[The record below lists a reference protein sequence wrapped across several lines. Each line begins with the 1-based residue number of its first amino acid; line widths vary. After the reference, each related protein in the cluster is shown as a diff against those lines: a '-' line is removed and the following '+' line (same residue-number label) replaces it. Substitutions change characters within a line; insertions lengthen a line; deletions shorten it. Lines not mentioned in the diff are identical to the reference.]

1 MSKVLHP
8 ISFGFSPEML
18 EKMEERALVL
28 GLSRS
33 AYLRQL
39 VADDLLKAG
48 GMESQGNQSVHERV
62 RNLENEIRFQGTE
75 LKSLRGEIAALREAL
90 GAQPFGSLVL
100 PKVVSEETTDQS
112 TVDQRKPS
120 KKKRSLRSKA
130 EIQTQTPS
138 DQDSALN
145 DLLDHISPPR
155 SIDTTGGDGL

>member
-75 LKSLRGEIAALREAL
+75 LKSLRGEFTALREAL
-90 GAQPFGSLVL
+90 RAQPVGSLVL
-100 PKVVSEETTDQS
+100 PSAVSEETTDQS
-112 TVDQRKPS
+112 TVDQQKHSKRKRAPS
-120 KKKRSLRSKA
+120 SKA
-130 EIQTQTPS
+130 KLETQTSPHEGA
-138 DQDSALN
+138 ALN
-145 DLLDHISPPR
+145 DLVDEISPPR
-155 SIDTTGGDGL
+155 TMEI